1 MNTLITGALNCTD
14 SQLESIRS
22 LGCKILLV
30 KDERVPLKE
39 DVSGI
44 ETVVCNSLFLYNDIS
59 AFSRLRFIQLTS
71 AGTDRIPLVYTAA
84 RNIRV
89 ANAAGVYSIPISE
102 WAVLKVLELYKASRR
117 FFEAQNLSIWRKER
131 GILEL
136 SGRRAAIMG
145 FGSVGQE
152 TARRLRSFG
161 VYIVAVDNREMSPEE
176 KSLADEIRF
185 PDEADSILETS
196 DMVILS
202 LPLTE
207 KTRDFMSRERIFRM
221 KRGSVIINLA
231 RGGLLDEDALA
242 EALREGILY
251 GAALDVFREEP
262 LPVNSPLWKMENVII
277 TPHNSFLSDRT
288 NKRLFDL
295 IYSNLKKEIGKCKEE
310 E

>member
-1 MNTLITGALNCTD
+1 MNILITGALNCTGP
-14 SQLESIRS
+14 QLESIRS

-39 DVSGI
+39 DVSSI
-44 ETVVCNSLFLYNDIS
+44 EIVVCNSLFLYNDIS
-59 AFSRLRFIQLTS
+59 TFSRLRFIQLTS
-71 AGTDRIPLVYTAA
+71 AGTDRIPLEYTAA

-89 ANAAGVYSIPISE
+89 ANAAGVYSIPMSE

>member
-1 MNTLITGALNCTD
+1 MNILITGALNCTD

-71 AGTDRIPLVYTAA
+71 AGTDRIPLEYTAA

-89 ANAAGVYSIPISE
+89 ANAAGVYSIPMSE

-185 PDEADSILETS
+185 QDEADSILETS